1 MSNLYTI
8 FGSEKLL
15 INKKIEEIEAKYKDY
30 TYEKNV
36 IDLEDESI
44 ISLLNE
50 INTIPFLED
59 YRLVILRNP
68 KFVYNEGSYDTRLVE
83 AFNDFI
89 DNPNDTTILITV
101 IEKES
106 KGVAYNKLKSKTNVF
121 QIESI
126 DPKKI
131 DNLED
136 FVKEELERDGY
147 KIAKLALDEL
157 ISRVNHDYNRILI
170 ELEKLKIYKCEEKN
184 ISLDDV
190 FLMVSKDL
198 EDSVY
203 PLVQAVLE
211 KNKRKAMELYKSL
224 KVNSIDES
232 SILSSLISRFTELY
246 QVKELVLAGYSKEK
260 IAEAFQ
266 YKQGRVYYLMK
277 DASGAT
283 LQMIKDNLNNLMN
296 IDYGIKSG
304 KVDKNVAI
312 ELYILK
318 I

>member
-101 IEKES
+101 VEKES
-106 KGVAYNKLKSKTNVF
+106 KGVSYNKLKSKTNVF

-147 KIAKLALDEL
+147 KIANLALDEL
-157 ISRVNHDYNRILI
+157 ISRVNHDYNRIII
-170 ELEKLKIYKCEEKN
+170 ELEKLKIYKHEEKS

-224 KVNSIDES
+224 KVNSIDET
-232 SILSSLISRFTELY
+232 SILSSLISRFTELF

-283 LQMIKDNLNNLMN
+283 LQMIKDNLNNLMD